1 MLWLPCPFYRSQEG
15 RRMKDSF
22 QKDAERVIN
31 ILEKNFDSPCRAA
44 YAAIGAAFALC
55 QGRRGQVVAIL
66 GNIQEEV
73 ETDTVEG

>member
-1 MLWLPCPFYRSQEG
+1 
-15 RRMKDSF
+15 MKDPF
-22 QKDAERVIN
+22 QKDAKRVIN

-66 GNIQEEV
+66 GNIQEGKGTEIQ
-73 ETDTVEG
+73 